1 MIPSLFQYVLN
12 DKVSYPEGTFMDWEF
27 KISVM
32 YDIAKVR
39 SGSAEN
45 RSNCVF
51 ELLVFTDVSHAG
63 PRVTEQRSSITQI
76 GLDLNT
82 LIDFFCIIYIMF
94 KTLKKYILKY

>member
-1 MIPSLFQYVLN
+1 MVPSLFQYVLN

-45 RSNCVF
+45 RSYC
-51 ELLVFTDVSHAG
+51 
-63 PRVTEQRSSITQI
+63 
-76 GLDLNT
+76 
-82 LIDFFCIIYIMF
+82 MF
-94 KTLKKYILKY
+94 